1 VSVDLPVLGLP
12 CRWNHILGGLLC
24 LASFTERDV
33 FKALACVDTSFLFV
47 VGYYSIVWMDHILFI
62 PSSVEERVGCF
73 DFLAIMNN
81 AAVNIYVEVFVRTY
95 ISISIL
101 TLLFV
106 IVYILSL

>member
-1 VSVDLPVLGLP
+1 MSVDLPVLGLP

-62 PSSVEERVGCF
+62 PSSVEERVDCF

-81 AAVNIYVEVFVRTY
+81 VAVNIYVEVFVRTY

>member
-1 VSVDLPVLGLP
+1 MSVDLPVLGLP

>member
-1 VSVDLPVLGLP
+1 M
-12 CRWNHILGGLLC
+12 C

>member
-1 VSVDLPVLGLP
+1 MSVDLPVLGLP

-33 FKALACVDTSFLFV
+33 FKALECVDTSFLFV